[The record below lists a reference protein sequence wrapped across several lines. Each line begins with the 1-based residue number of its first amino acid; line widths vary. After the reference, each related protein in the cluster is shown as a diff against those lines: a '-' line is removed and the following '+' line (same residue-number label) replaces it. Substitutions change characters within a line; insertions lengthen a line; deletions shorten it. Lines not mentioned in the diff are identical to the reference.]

1 MGLNSSRTK
10 RLAFLFLFSLAL
22 QGCTN
27 IPVVTPISDS
37 DPLLIHR
44 WFALGA
50 AFIFGF
56 AQLTILTNRNV
67 QPLEVHAENKATTL
81 MGLTLIWTILGLSQ
95 LMWTGLGQWT
105 YLFMD
110 WLFSLWNPL
119 VCILG
124 LLNGIGGNIGLCVA
138 WIILLGFIFPVA
150 TLFYWTVLPTLAGL
164 LINLFVLSYLNNNK
178 L

>member
-1 MGLNSSRTK
+1 MRLNSSRLK
-10 RLAFLFLFSLAL
+10 RIASLFILSFFLH
-22 QGCTN
+22 GCTN
-27 IPVVTPISDS
+27 ISVVEPISDS

-44 WFALGA
+44 WFTLGA

-56 AQLTILTNRNV
+56 IQLTILSNRNI
-67 QPLEVHAENKATTL
+67 QPLEVDAENKATTL
-81 MGLTLIWTILGLSQ
+81 LGFTLIWTILGLSQ

-105 YLFMD
+105 YLFMN

-150 TLFYWTVLPTLAGL
+150 NLFYWTVLPTLLGL

>member
-1 MGLNSSRTK
+1 MGLNSSRTE
-10 RLAFLFLFSLAL
+10 RIAFLFFFSLIL
-22 QGCTN
+22 HGCTN
-27 IPVVTPISDS
+27 VPVVAAISES

-44 WFALGA
+44 WFALGY
-50 AFIFGF
+50 AFVFGF
-56 AQLTILTNRNV
+56 AQLTILSNRNI

-81 MGLTLIWTILGLSQ
+81 MGLTLTWTILGLSQ

-105 YLFMD
+105 YMFMN
-110 WLFSLWNPL
+110 WLFLLWNPL

-138 WIILLGFIFPVA
+138 WIILLGFIFPVS
-150 TLFYWTVLPTLAGL
+150 TLFYWTVLPTFAGL
-164 LINLFVLSYLNNNK
+164 FVNLLILSYLNNNN